1 MSSDADSLPET
12 LTMTEIIRLQDAL
25 SKALVRR
32 FEKRLALVFS
42 DVVGSTPYFARFGDE
57 AGRKLQQRHLDL
69 VQRSIARHKGRV
81 VDTAGDGA
89 FLCFPAVDG
98 AISAMVELHQ
108 QIAVDNDSRSN
119 DERLSVRVGCHFGPV
134 LTDGVAV
141 SGDSVNFCARVASS
155 SSPGEIRLTREAFG
169 ALTDVRLR
177 IKCRRL
183 KPTTLKGI
191 DRPIELLALD
201 WHDPMVFPASVRFA
215 DGAEIPLPSHDL
227 IRFGRLKEQDGMI
240 ANDVVLQ
247 VQDPGDAN
255 RISRWHFE
263 LHRRSGGFVLRS
275 VSEALTEVDGKSMAR
290 GEEAPVKPGTIV
302 RVGGVLTLEFLGDPL
317 LRVSEST
324 ILPR

>member
-1 MSSDADSLPET
+1 MSADHESLPET

-25 SKALVRR
+25 SRALVRR
-32 FEKRLALVFS
+32 FEKRLGLVFS
-42 DVVGSTPYFARFGDE
+42 DVVGSTPYFAKFGDE

-69 VQRSIARHKGRV
+69 VTGAIAPHGGRV

-89 FLCFPAVDG
+89 FLCFPTVDG
-98 AISAMVELHQ
+98 AVGAMVELQQ

-134 LTDGVAV
+134 LTDGATV
-141 SGDSVNFCARVASS
+141 SGDSVNFCARVAGSA
-155 SSPGEIRLTREAFG
+155 SPGEIRLSHEAFG
-169 ALTDVRLR
+169 ACTDVRLR

-183 KPTTLKGI
+183 KVTALKGI
-191 DRPIELLALD
+191 EKPVELLALD
-201 WHDPMVFPASVRFA
+201 WHDPQLFPASVRFP
-215 DGAEIPLPSHDL
+215 DGTELPLPSHDL
-227 IRFGRLKEQDGMI
+227 IRFGRLKEQDGLP

-247 VQDPGDAN
+247 VTDPADTN

-263 LHRRSGGFVLRS
+263 LKRRSSGFVLRP
-275 VSEALTEVDGKSMAR
+275 VSEALTEVDGKPVAK
-290 GEEAPVKPGTIV
+290 GGEAPIQPGTIV
-302 RVGGVLTLEFLGDPL
+302 KVGGVLTLEFLGDPL